1 MYSVKPGRGPSL
13 MGGFAGIVAAVFG
26 VIWILI
32 AGSIGAPPI
41 IRLFGVLFVILA
53 IGSSIYNLINA
64 TRRDRMSTFDIT
76 TGSEEQ
82 DPLTRLIRNSET
94 TREDTGGSSRPKSS
108 GSAGTRKY
116 PGKFCPFC
124 GVEVHEDFDF
134 CPTCGK
140 DI

>member
-41 IRLFGVLFVILA
+41 IRLFGGLFVILA

-94 TREDTGGSSRPKSS
+94 N